1 MGHSNSTDKG
11 VSVSIL
17 DKEFVVACPENL
29 EESLTAAAHF
39 LDAQM
44 REIRKMG
51 RVIGTERIAVMAAL
65 NISHQLLSVINSPKA
80 ELTDDLKERLRFL
93 SQKIDNVLLTPNP
106 SHFAQKNKN
115 PQKKYEDAF

>member
-1 MGHSNSTDKG
+1 MGHPNNTNKG
-11 VSVSIL
+11 MSVSIL

-29 EESLTAAAHF
+29 EESLTAAAQF

-44 REIRKMG
+44 RQIREMG

-65 NISHQLLSVINSPKA
+65 NISHQLLSVTNSPKT

-93 SQKIDNVLLTPNP
+93 SQKIDDVLLPPHPSNP
-106 SHFAQKNKN
+106 SPQNKNSQKN
-115 PQKKYEDAF
+115 YEDAF